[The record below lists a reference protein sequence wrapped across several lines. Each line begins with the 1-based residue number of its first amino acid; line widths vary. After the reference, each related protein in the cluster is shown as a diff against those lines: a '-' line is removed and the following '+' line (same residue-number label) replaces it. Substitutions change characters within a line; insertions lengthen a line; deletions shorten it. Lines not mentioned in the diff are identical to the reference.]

1 MTPLACAALTVWCAA
16 LTTFDLREGRLPNR
30 LTGSGALVVLGY
42 ALHTKHFTAALL
54 GALLLSAPYL
64 LVHLAAPAALGAGDV
79 KLAVMLGGATAL
91 GGARPWVWAALGAP
105 ALTACV
111 ALGALVR
118 RRAFGSRPADPGDS
132 ALTVPHGP
140 AMCLATLLALLSS
153 VFDST

>member
-1 MTPLACAALTVWCAA
+1 MTPLACAALAAWCAA
-16 LTTFDLREGRLPNR
+16 LTAFDLRERRLPNR
-30 LTGSGALVVLGY
+30 LTGSGALAVLGY
-42 ALHTKHFTAALL
+42 ALYTEQLTAALL

-111 ALGALVR
+111 ALGALARRGVR
-118 RRAFGSRPADPGDS
+118 GSGAADPGDS

-140 AMCLATLLALLSS
+140 AMCLAALLSLLW
-153 VFDST
+153 STLGST